1 MIRLVMLLSLLPA
14 VALANFEVPGFELV
28 VTAPVESGIR
38 NEEIRG
44 PVAVWKELIDGAK
57 RRIDLGQMYASGAPG
72 EPLDEIIGRMEAAAK
87 RGVKIR
93 MLLEEKMNRA
103 SVPETV
109 ERLRKIKGL
118 ELRILPFGK
127 VSNDGIIHAKYL
139 VVDGRVAFVGSQNF
153 DWRSLKHIHETG
165 LRVTDARIVRQ
176 VQEIF
181 EMDWKAW
188 AYVQKGQPVPAPLHM
203 TDEPVR
209 GGRAYLVASP
219 RKYLPAGVGDSEA
232 ELPRLID
239 EAKEEIRIQL
249 LDYAPL
255 RRDHSFYPVIDNA
268 LRAAQARGVKI
279 KLLVS
284 HWNLEKPAVDHLKSL
299 AVLPGLE
306 LRFARIPPAREGHIP
321 FARVNHS
328 KFMTIDG
335 KLAWVGTSNWSGGYL
350 DKSRNLELVV
360 NDPALARRL
369 NEVHA
374 QLWDAGYTERLDPVR
389 EYEPPVKE

>member
-1 MIRLVMLLSLLPA
+1 MIRLIFLLGLLPA
-14 VALANFEVPGFELV
+14 FALANFEVPGFELV
-28 VTAPVESGIR
+28 VTAPVDSGIQ

-44 PVAVWKELIDGAK
+44 PVAVWKEMINGAK

-72 EPLDEIIGRMEAAAK
+72 EPLDEILSRLEAAAK

-93 MLLEEKMNRA
+93 MLLEEKMARA
-103 SVPETV
+103 TVPETL
-109 ERLRKIKGL
+109 ERIRRIKGL
-118 ELRILPFGK
+118 ELRVLPFGK
-127 VSNDGIIHAKYL
+127 ISNDGIIHAKYI

-153 DWRSLKHIHETG
+153 DWRALKHIHETG
-165 LRVTDARIVRQ
+165 LRVTDARIVSQ

-188 AYVQKGQPVPAPLHM
+188 DYVQRGLRVPSPLRL
-203 TDEPVR
+203 TDEAPR
-209 GGRAYLVASP
+209 NLRAYLVASP
-219 RKYLPAGVGDSEA
+219 RNYLPDGVGDSEA
-232 ELPRLID
+232 ELPRLIE
-239 EAKEEIRIQL
+239 EAKEEIRVQL

-255 RRDHSFYPVIDNA
+255 RRDLSFYPVIDNA
-268 LRAAQARGVKI
+268 LRAALARGVKI
-279 KLLVS
+279 KFLVS

-299 AVLPGLE
+299 SLIPGIE
-306 LRFARIPPAREGHIP
+306 LRFARIPEAKEGHIP

-360 NDPALARRL
+360 KDQALARRL
-369 NEVHA
+369 NVVHT
-374 QLWDAGYTERLDPVR
+374 QLWDAPYTEKLDPTR
-389 EYEPPVKE
+389 EYEPPIKE

>member
-1 MIRLVMLLSLLPA
+1 MLLGLLPA
-14 VALANFEVPGFELV
+14 LALANFEVPGFELV
-28 VTAPVESGIR
+28 VTAPVDSGIQ

-44 PVAVWKELIDGAK
+44 PVAVWKEMISGAK

-72 EPLDEIIGRMEAAAK
+72 EPLDEILSRLEAAAK

-93 MLLEEKMNRA
+93 MLLEEKMARA
-103 SVPETV
+103 TVPETL
-109 ERLRKIKGL
+109 ERIRRIKGL
-118 ELRILPFGK
+118 ELRVLPFGK
-127 VSNDGIIHAKYL
+127 ISNDGIIHAKYI

-153 DWRSLKHIHETG
+153 DWRALKHIHETG
-165 LRVTDARIVRQ
+165 LRVTDARIVSQ
-176 VQEIF
+176 VQAIF

-188 AYVQKGQPVPAPLHM
+188 EFVQRGLRVPSPLRL
-203 TDEPVR
+203 TDEAPR
-209 GGRAYLVASP
+209 NLRAYLVASP
-219 RKYLPAGVGDSEA
+219 RNYLPDGVGDSEA
-232 ELPRLID
+232 ELPRLIE
-239 EAKEEIRIQL
+239 EAKEEIRVQL

-255 RRDHSFYPVIDNA
+255 RRDLSFYPVIDNA
-268 LRAAQARGVKI
+268 LRAALARGVKV

-299 AVLPGLE
+299 SLLPGIE
-306 LRFARIPPAREGHIP
+306 LRFSRLPEAKEGHIP

-360 NDPALARRL
+360 KDAALARRL
-369 NEVHA
+369 NVVHS
-374 QLWDAGYTERLDPVR
+374 QLWDAPYTEKLDPMR